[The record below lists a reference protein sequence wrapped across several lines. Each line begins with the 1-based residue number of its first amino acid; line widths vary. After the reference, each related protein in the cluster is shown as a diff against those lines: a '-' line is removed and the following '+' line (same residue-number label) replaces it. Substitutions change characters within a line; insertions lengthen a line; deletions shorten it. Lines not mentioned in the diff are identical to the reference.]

1 MELNIKDA
9 SKFIKV
15 ARSTVYNKIE
25 SGELSR
31 TDSGRLDTSE
41 LLRVFWSPDIRDK
54 TKREAQINSIKKTL
68 DTERDT
74 ELKGLYEQIK
84 ILKEALEE
92 SKKREAWLMEKVDSL
107 TDSIKLLE
115 TPKKEGFFKR
125 LFSG

>member
-15 ARSTVYNKIE
+15 ARSTVYNKID

-31 TDSGRLDTSE
+31 TDSGGLDTSE
-41 LLRVFWSPDIRDK
+41 LLRVFWNPDTRDK
-54 TKREAQINSIKKTL
+54 TKRKAQLDSIEKTL

-74 ELKGLYEQIK
+74 EIKGLYEQIK

-92 SKKREAWLMEKVDSL
+92 SKRREAWLMEKVDTL
-107 TDSIKLLE
+107 TDTMKLLE
-115 TPKKEGFFKR
+115 APKKDGFFKR
-125 LFSG
+125 LFG

>member
-41 LLRVFWSPDIRDK
+41 LLRVFWNPDTRDK
-54 TKREAQINSIKKTL
+54 TKREAQIDSIKKTL

-74 ELKGLYEQIK
+74 EIKSLLAQIK
-84 ILKEALEE
+84 FLTEALEE
-92 SKKREAWLMEKVDSL
+92 AKKRELWLMSKVDTL
-107 TDSIKLLE
+107 TDNIKLLE
-115 TPKKEGFFKR
+115 TPKGFFSR
-125 LFSG
+125 IFG

>member
-41 LLRVFWSPDIRDK
+41 LLRVFWNPDTRDK
-54 TKREAQINSIKKTL
+54 TKHKAQLDSIKKTL

-74 ELKGLYEQIK
+74 ELKWLYEQIK

-92 SKKREAWLMEKVDSL
+92 SKKREVWLMEKVDSL
-107 TDSIKLLE
+107 TDTMKLLE
-115 TPKKEGFFKR
+115 TPKKDSFFKR
-125 LFSG
+125 LFG